1 MRKTKMMQLKKIEIE
16 AAIEQV
22 GGLETLSS
30 MLGLTSRQVRNYMS
44 FEAAPK
50 LAAERIRSILV
61 EEPPCV
67 APNAPA
73 CAEQ

>member
-1 MRKTKMMQLKKIEIE
+1 MQPINKSEIK

-50 LAAERIRSILV
+50 LAAERIRLLGSSTPIV
-61 EEPPCV
+61 TGDPP
-67 APNAPA
+67 AQAGA
-73 CAEQ
+73 